1 MRENEYTFVI
11 LLGMQAFLL
20 LDEYKSSTATDNSDK
35 RYQSGNE
42 AEETVCDDETEDG
55 TTNSC
60 RCPVDVTPLQAHELK
75 RFLQT
80 SKDLKLCVL
89 VHLFLSLANAEE

>member
-20 LDEYKSSTATDNSDK
+20 PDEHKSSTATDNSDK
-35 RYQSGNE
+35 HYQSDNE
-42 AEETVCDDETEDG
+42 TEETICNDETEDG
-55 TTNSC
+55 TTDSC
-60 RCPVDVTPLQAHELK
+60 RSPVDVTSLQTHELK
-75 RFLQT
+75 RLLQT

-89 VHLFLSLANAEE
+89 VHLLHSLANAKE